1 MVEMINRIE
10 KRRPNDR
17 IILKDLKT
25 GATKTYEIPVGKR
38 VIYGKQE
45 FDMSKVPNGQLKL
58 SGENIPDSDFYLA
71 GLALEHMDVN
81 NDKKI
86 DEYDSDSEMAGRLN
100 RKLSSSKNYVKDVDC
115 FSDAGIYIGEG
126 GAIFSQDSG
135 KFFQFYI
142 ENKDGQK

>member
-100 RKLSSSKNYVKDVDC
+100 RKLSSSKYYVKDVDC
-115 FSDAGIYIGEG
+115 FSDAGIYKGEG

-135 KFFQFYI
+135 KFIQFYI

>member
-25 GATKTYEIPVGKR
+25 GTTKTYEIPVGKR

-45 FDMSKVPNGQLKL
+45 FDMSKVPHGELKL

-81 NDKKI
+81 DDKKI
-86 DEYDSDSEMAGRLN
+86 DEYDSDSEMADRLN
-100 RKLSSSKNYVKDVDC
+100 RKLSSSKYYVKDVDC
-115 FSDAGIYIGEG
+115 FSDAGIYKGEG
-126 GAIFSQDSG
+126 GAIFNQDSG

-142 ENKDGQK
+142 ENKDEQK

>member
-45 FDMSKVPNGQLKL
+45 FDMSKVPESQM
-58 SGENIPDSDFYLA
+58 EEDSDWEDPTTPFGPGIKPEPGDIVIPIPEEPLNFENPYKFDK
-71 GLALEHMDVN
+71 ENMDE
-81 NDKKI
+81 DK
-86 DEYDSDSEMAGRLN
+86 
-100 RKLSSSKNYVKDVDC
+100 
-115 FSDAGIYIGEG
+115 
-126 GAIFSQDSG
+126 
-135 KFFQFYI
+135 
-142 ENKDGQK
+142 